1 MSDELERTVVDV
13 LTSVLAETE
22 ERVRAEPVLARHGWD
37 SLRLLEAL
45 AQLESEL
52 QITLDLRAYHSARTL
67 DDIVRV
73 VREPVEGTPIHP

>member
-22 ERVRAEPVLARHGWD
+22 ERVRAQPVLARHGWD
-37 SLRLLEAL
+37 SLRMLGVLF
-45 AQLESEL
+45 QLESEL

-73 VREPVEGTPIHP
+73 VREAVDAQTTRA